1 MVEFCCSFGDR
12 VVIWCSFTFF
22 IRRTQVHTAGTH
34 GVFLR
39 ETRCKSRRSVSR
51 KDNNRRIDGH
61 DFIHTYYM
69 AICIYTYVISSQSG
83 FKSSA
88 RSCLY
93 KIRNGLISILIW
105 TDLMCIYII
114 HYTYILFK
122 NILIDAFITTTI
134 ITIMGSFVS
143 LSRSPPLFVAN
154 GVPFSASLYIIYFF
168 FPPFWTPK
176 VVRCLCTRVCCVC
189 SGLSKRFY
197 VQTSRN

>member
-1 MVEFCCSFGDR
+1 MGFSSVKRGAKVEEVSPEKT
-12 VVIWCSFTFF
+12 IIEEST
-22 IRRTQVHTAGTH
+22 GT
-34 GVFLR
+34 
-39 ETRCKSRRSVSR
+39 SSY
-51 KDNNRRIDGH
+51 
-61 DFIHTYYM
+61 IHITWLYIY
-69 AICIYTYVISSQSG
+69 IYTYVISSQSG

-93 KIRNGLISILIW
+93 KTRNGLISILIW

-154 GVPFSASLYIIYFF
+154 GVPFSASLYIIIFF
-168 FPPFWTPK
+168 STI
-176 VVRCLCTRVCCVC
+176 LD
-189 SGLSKRFY
+189 L
-197 VQTSRN
+197 